1 MTVPAIYQ
9 GLWRRTGIWRSNGT
23 SDLSTQVWWF
33 QSASFHIDLRI
44 PIDRP
49 SMDSRAQLAALPPAQ
64 LARFSAQTGFAGKTV
79 VAGERCEWRPEI
91 AFPTLSADL
100 DAGWMRFD
108 SEDAVHETGID
119 NSYEEDWVRMA
130 AAPMRGVR
138 LESTGP
144 AGPAGPSVAYLI
156 IGERWMAWAC
166 GSPGDAYSPS
176 APGSGSWGE
185 FTVLHKGGGWRVAG
199 SNCAWKEG
207 LEAPDAGA
215 LAAQPF
221 ALADIATLPFA
232 PGHWRVTALA

>member
-49 SMDSRAQLAALPPAQ
+49 SMDSRAQLAQLTPAQ
-64 LARFSAQTGFAGKTV
+64 LARFSAQSGFAGRTV
-79 VAGERCEWRPEI
+79 VAGGRCEWRPEI
-91 AFPTLSADL
+91 AFPALSAEL

-108 SEDAVHETGID
+108 GEDAVHETGID

-130 AAPMRGVR
+130 SPPMRGVR
-138 LESTGP
+138 LEATGS
-144 AGPAGPSVAYLI
+144 AGASSIAYLI

-166 GSPGDAYSPS
+166 GSPGDAYSP
-176 APGSGSWGE
+176 AGPDAQAWAE

-199 SNCAWKEG
+199 SNYAWLEG
-207 LEAPDAGA
+207 LEVPDADA
-215 LAAQPF
+215 LATQQF
-221 ALADIATLPFA
+221 ALADITTLPFA
-232 PGHWRVTALA
+232 PGYWRITALA

>member
-49 SMDSRAQLAALPPAQ
+49 SMDSRAQLAQLAPAQ

-79 VAGERCEWRPEI
+79 VAGDRCEWRPEI
-91 AFPTLSADL
+91 AFPALSADL

-108 SEDAVHETGID
+108 GEDAIHETGID

-130 AAPMRGVR
+130 SAPMRGVR
-138 LESTGP
+138 LEATGSTGT
-144 AGPAGPSVAYLI
+144 GSIAYLI

-166 GSPGDAYSPS
+166 GSPSDAYSTA
-176 APGSGSWGE
+176 APDGPTWGE

-199 SNCAWKEG
+199 SNCAWLEG
-207 LEAPDAGA
+207 LEVPDADA
-215 LAAQPF
+215 LATQQF
-221 ALADIATLPFA
+221 ALADITTLPFA

>member
-1 MTVPAIYQ
+1 
-9 GLWRRTGIWRSNGT
+9 
-23 SDLSTQVWWF
+23 
-33 QSASFHIDLRI
+33 
-44 PIDRP
+44 
-49 SMDSRAQLAALPPAQ
+49 MDSRAQLATLSPVQ
-64 LARFSAQTGFAGKTV
+64 QARFSAQTGFAGKTM

-91 AFPTLSADL
+91 AFPALSADL

-130 AAPMRGVR
+130 SAPMRGVR
-138 LESTGP
+138 LESASSAAGGP
-144 AGPAGPSVAYLI
+144 VAYLI

-166 GSPGDAYSPS
+166 GRPGDAFSPA
-176 APGSGSWGE
+176 APDAGSWGE

-199 SNCAWKEG
+199 SNHAWQEG
-207 LEAPDAGA
+207 LDVPDADA

-221 ALADIATLPFA
+221 ALAEITTLPFA

>member
-49 SMDSRAQLAALPPAQ
+49 SMDSRAQLAALTPAQ

-91 AFPTLSADL
+91 AFPALSAEL

-108 SEDAVHETGID
+108 GDDAVHETGID

-130 AAPMRGVR
+130 SGPMRGLR
-138 LESTGP
+138 LEATSSS
-144 AGPAGPSVAYLI
+144 AVAYLI
-156 IGERWMAWAC
+156 IGERWMAWAF
-166 GSPGDAYSPS
+166 GRPGDAYFAS
-176 APGSGSWGE
+176 APDAGSWGE
-185 FTVLHKGGGWRVAG
+185 FTVLHKGGGWRIAG
-199 SNCAWKEG
+199 SNFAWQEG
-207 LEAPDAGA
+207 WEVADADALEA
-215 LAAQPF
+215 QQF
-221 ALADIATLPFA
+221 ALAEITTLPFA

>member
-49 SMDSRAQLAALPPAQ
+49 SLDSRAQLAALAPAQ
-64 LARFSAQTGFAGKTV
+64 LARFSAQTGFAGSTV

-91 AFPTLSADL
+91 AFPALSAEL

-108 SEDAVHETGID
+108 SEDAVHETGLD
-119 NSYEEDWVRMA
+119 ASYEEDWVRMA
-130 AAPMRGVR
+130 GAPMRGVR
-138 LESTGP
+138 LAP
-144 AGPAGPSVAYLI
+144 AGAAGGAAAAYLI

-166 GSPGDAYSPS
+166 GSPADAYSPA
-176 APGSGSWGE
+176 APQSSTWGE
-185 FTVLHKGGGWRVAG
+185 FTVLHKGGGWRIAG

-207 LEAPDAGA
+207 QEVPGADA
-215 LAAQPF
+215 LATQQF
-221 ALADIATLPFA
+221 SLGDITTLPFA
-232 PGHWRVTALA
+232 GGHWRVTSLA

>member
-49 SMDSRAQLAALPPAQ
+49 SMGSRAQLAALAPAQ

-79 VAGERCEWRPEI
+79 VTGERCEWRPEI
-91 AFPTLSADL
+91 GFPALSADL

-130 AAPMRGVR
+130 SAPMRGVR
-138 LESTGP
+138 LEPTGQ
-144 AGPAGPSVAYLI
+144 AGAASVAYLI

-166 GSPGDAYSPS
+166 GRPGDAYSPATPES
-176 APGSGSWGE
+176 AAWSE

-199 SNCAWKEG
+199 SNCAWQEG
-207 LEAPDAGA
+207 LEVPEADA
-215 LAAQPF
+215 LATQQF
-221 ALADIATLPFA
+221 ALADITTLPFA
-232 PGHWRVTALA
+232 DGHWRVTALA